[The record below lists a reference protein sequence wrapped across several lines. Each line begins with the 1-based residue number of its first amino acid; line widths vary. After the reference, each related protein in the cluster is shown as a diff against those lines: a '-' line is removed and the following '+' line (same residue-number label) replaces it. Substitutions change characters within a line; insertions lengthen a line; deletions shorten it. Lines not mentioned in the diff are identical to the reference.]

1 MEIMAQLEKKLKSDW
16 QGIAKEAIDLQFIS
30 GIPYAFCS
38 ELAALR
44 IANKYPKQVF
54 EGTAKAAF
62 SENRKTWFFRLEI

>member
-38 ELAALR
+38 ELA
-44 IANKYPKQVF
+44 VV
-54 EGTAKAAF
+54 
-62 SENRKTWFFRLEI
+62 S